1 MSKNYDNYIIEHRTA
16 VETAYQWLV
25 DHKII
30 KDQYRHVIDI
40 HDVSKWSNE
49 EYDAYDKYFYGKS
62 KTKEVEEQF
71 NFAWLH
77 HIHANP
83 HHWQHWVL
91 INDDDGTHALEMPE
105 EYVVEMFCDHAS
117 FSFKTG
123 NLEEIS
129 KWYKDHKFNMILH
142 RNTKVMYEDL
152 LDKYMKAVKE
162 DQKNDRA

>member
-1 MSKNYDNYIIEHRTA
+1 MSKSYDNYIIEHRTA

-30 KDQYRHVIDI
+30 KDQYRQVIDI
-40 HDVSKWSNE
+40 HDVSKWGNE
-49 EYDAYDKYFYGKS
+49 EYDAYDRYFYGKS

-91 INDDDGTHALEMPE
+91 VNDDDGTHALEMPE
-105 EYVVEMFCDHAS
+105 EYIIEMLCDHWS
-117 FSFKTG
+117 FSHKQG
-123 NLEEIS
+123 KLDEIF
-129 KWYKDHKFNMILH
+129 KWYEDHKKTIIFH
-142 RNTKVMYEDL
+142 KNTKQRYEEL
-152 LDKYMKAVKE
+152 LAAIKKALKE
-162 DQKNDRA
+162 EN

>member
-30 KDQYRHVIDI
+30 KDQYRHIIDI
-40 HDVSKWSNE
+40 HDVSKWGNE

-62 KTKEVEEQF
+62 KTKEIEEQF

-77 HIHANP
+77 HIHHNP

-91 INDDDGTHALEMPE
+91 MNDDDGTYALEMPE
-105 EYVVEMFCDHAS
+105 EYIIEMLCDHWS
-117 FSFKTG
+117 FSHRQGK
-123 NLEEIS
+123 LDEIF
-129 KWYKDHKFNMILH
+129 KWYEKHKKTMILH
-142 RNTKVMYEDL
+142 KNTKQRYEEL
-152 LDKYMKAVKE
+152 LAAIKKALKE
-162 DQKNDRA
+162 ET

>member
-30 KDQYRHVIDI
+30 KDQYRQVIDI
-40 HDVSKWSNE
+40 HDVSKWGNE
-49 EYDAYDKYFYGKS
+49 EYDAYDKYFYSKS

-105 EYVVEMFCDHAS
+105 EYIIEMLCDHWS
-117 FSFKTG
+117 FSHKQG
-123 NLEEIS
+123 KLDEIF
-129 KWYKDHKFNMILH
+129 KWYEDHKKTIIFH
-142 RNTKVMYEDL
+142 KNTKQRYEEL
-152 LDKYMKAVKE
+152 LAAIKSALKE
-162 DQKNDRA
+162 EN